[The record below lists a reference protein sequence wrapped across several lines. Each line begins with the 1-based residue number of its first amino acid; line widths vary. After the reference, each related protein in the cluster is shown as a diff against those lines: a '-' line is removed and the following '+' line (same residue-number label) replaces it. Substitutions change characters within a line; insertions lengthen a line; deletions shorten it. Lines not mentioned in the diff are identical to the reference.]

1 MKSHI
6 NGKAKKK
13 IVNMPDKPPAKKI
26 TVFTIGFTKKN
37 ARTFFD
43 LLKRTGIRRLIDI
56 RLKNESQLAGFT
68 KKDDLEYFLKTIANI
83 EYSHRPELAP
93 TKDILDGYKKKKLTW
108 ADYEQRFQALL
119 KERRVEDLIT
129 AAELDDVCLL
139 CSEPK
144 PGECHRRLVAEYLRS
159 KLGNIEIIHL

>member
-1 MKSHI
+1 MNSQ
-6 NGKAKKK
+6 GK
-13 IVNMPDKPPAKKI
+13 PQQRI

-37 ARTFFD
+37 ARTFFE
-43 LLKRTGIRRLIDI
+43 LLQRAGVRRLIDI
-56 RLKNESQLAGFT
+56 RLNNESQLAGFT

-93 TKDILDGYKKKKLTW
+93 SKEILDGYKKKKLTW

-119 KERRVEDLIT
+119 KERQVENLIT
-129 AAELDDVCLL
+129 VAELDNACLL

-159 KLGNIEIIHL
+159 KLGDIEIRHL